1 MNIIALINTA
11 KIFERFA
18 QVKLSPKLAYKIM
31 KLCKSIAVEEE
42 FYEAKRNEI
51 IDTYAVKDENGQV
64 IVSDGGM
71 ITIVPGKI
79 DEANAALQELNG
91 IEVEAP
97 NIKFTLDELEG
108 LELSVADMFALDAFI
123 EEQYNTK

>member
-11 KIFERFA
+11 KIFDRFA
-18 QVKLSPKLAYKIM
+18 QTKLSSKLAYKIM
-31 KLCKSIAVEEE
+31 KFCKSVAIEEE
-42 FYEAKRNEI
+42 FYNTKRNEI

-64 IVSDGGM
+64 VVSNDGM
-71 ITIVPGKI
+71 IDIVPDKI
-79 DEANAALQELNG
+79 AEANAAMQELNG

-97 NIKFTLDELEG
+97 SIKFTLDELEG

-123 EEQYNTK
+123 EE